1 MGYEVDVVLIDK
13 VESDYPRARADN
25 LIDPLAV
32 SQDVDSLTLRH
43 HDLALLP
50 CGLLIPRHS
59 HYEVDI
65 REELLCLLE
74 DPGVTDMEHVEDTVS
89 IDAGWPVC
97 GLSNLIIHI
106 FVTGNLDRN
115 FFKVR

>member
-1 MGYEVDVVLIDK
+1 MSHEVDVVLIDK
-13 VESDYPRARADN
+13 VESDYPRAGADN

-32 SQDVDSLTLRH
+32 SQDVDSLILGH

-50 CGLLIPRHS
+50 CGLLISRHS
-59 HYEVDI
+59 HDEVDI
-65 REELLCLLE
+65 WEELLCLLK
-74 DPGVTDMEHVEDTVS
+74 DLGMTDMEHVEDTVS

-97 GLSNLIIHI
+97 RLSNPIIHI
-106 FVTGNLDRN
+106 FVIGNLDRN